1 VGASGRA
8 SDPHSVVVRNARGI
22 RHRSTTDRWEAGIRR
37 RGSGADGLLQV
48 PIRERLDETLE
59 GVEMLELFDDLRVD
73 DIGVAVH

>member
-1 VGASGRA
+1 VVNGSEA
-8 SDPHSVVVRNARGI
+8 SVVPG
-22 RHRSTTDRWEAGIRR
+22 EAGIRR